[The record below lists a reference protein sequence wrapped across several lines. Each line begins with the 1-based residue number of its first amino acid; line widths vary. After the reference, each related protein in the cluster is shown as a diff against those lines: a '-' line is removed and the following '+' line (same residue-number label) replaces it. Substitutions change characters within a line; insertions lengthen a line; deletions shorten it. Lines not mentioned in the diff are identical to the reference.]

1 MGANRGLTI
10 SFYESDK
17 IDPADV
23 EVPITSSGAA
33 ISFDMYIS
41 IPRMRSTESERTT
54 KQSSK
59 GQTISTVSGSG
70 IWGS

>member
-23 EVPITSSGAA
+23 EVPITSSGDAM
-33 ISFDMYIS
+33 SFDVCIS
-41 IPRMRSTESERTT
+41 IP
-54 KQSSK
+54 
-59 GQTISTVSGSG
+59 
-70 IWGS
+70 